1 MQRTLRSI
9 FLVLAL
15 VAAFSVPAVA
25 QDATPVAAPQAAG
38 LSLVASGLTN
48 PRGFLWAAD
57 GTMFVAQAGTGGQ
70 SLGTPTAPP
79 PVGPNSG
86 GPTASV
92 VRIENGCPA
101 VVASGLPSSVNAFGE
116 VLGVEDLAVL
126 GDQLYASVD
135 GGGEFHGNAD
145 QPSGI
150 YRILANGEKELVADL
165 SAWTRDN
172 PVAHRPIDYDPDAAG
187 FSLVADAS
195 AGLLWVV
202 NPNSEEILSVTPDG
216 TITRVA
222 DLSSEVWNGPTGLAL
237 APDGGVYVGYLTPVP
252 YPDGA
257 AKVVHVAANGTVTE
271 VWSGL
276 TAVTDVAVGP
286 DGTLYAIEMS
296 TGNLQEPPFT
306 VPESGRIVRQTGAD
320 SMEDVATDLNLP
332 ISLAFGPDGGLYVAL
347 PAAEANNGE
356 GVVAR
361 IDLAAA
367 PVAEVSGALGDAVTA
382 AGCQQAPAA

>member
-1 MQRTLRSI
+1 MSSGSRAA
-9 FLVLAL
+9 VPVL
-15 VAAFSVPAVA
+15 VA
-25 QDATPVAAPQAAG
+25 G
-38 LSLVASGLTN
+38 N
-48 PRGFLWAAD
+48 
-57 GTMFVAQAGTGGQ
+57 
-70 SLGTPTAPP
+70 
-79 PVGPNSG
+79 
-86 GPTASV
+86 
-92 VRIENGCPA
+92 
-101 VVASGLPSSVNAFGE
+101 LPSVIFATGE
-116 VLGVEDLAVL
+116 VLGAEDVAVL

-135 GGGEFHGNAD
+135 GGGESHGNPD
-145 QPSGI
+145 QPSGV

-306 VPESGRIVRQTGAD
+306 VPESGRIVRQTGPD

-332 ISLAFGPDGGLYVAL
+332 ISLAFSPDGALYVAM
-347 PAAEANNGE
+347 PAFGADHGE
-356 GVVAR
+356 GIIAR
-361 IDLAAA
+361 VDLAAA
-367 PVAEVSGALGDAVTA
+367 PVAEVSGALA
-382 AGCQQAPAA
+382 ADVEAGWVPAGASSVRVRTPSPRPLSQYAGRGAKASSCSNAGTRLDVSIPSPGSGVGRGEGRSGRRAGGER